1 MKTDPRRGETA
12 TKPGVFPST
21 SFVLE
26 EPSIL
31 VIDPRRRDREKL
43 LRRLNGLFA
52 EGARFLSAASVE
64 EAAGILGREAVDCI
78 LVSQRTKDS
87 VAALGSLAHGKE
99 GIPIPVVLVVEDVTD
114 SVATRAL
121 DAGAFDLVSS
131 AEGDGPGLYR
141 ATRNAIEAV
150 RMRRILE
157 EQRQVLAS
165 GAAGS
170 GHDPVTE
177 LPERIQFC
185 QQLSR
190 ALSRDGAAGTT
201 GVLLIGL
208 DEFKAI
214 NSSFG
219 HGMGDELLRVVAGR
233 LRHCV
238 RNVDTIARWGGDEFA
253 ALLQE
258 MSRPEDAVFVAK
270 RILYA
275 LSRPFVH
282 KGQDIYVTAS
292 VGIAFVPEAG
302 EDVEALLQHADAAMY
317 RVKGLGGNNYQ
328 VYSPQMNVSL
338 TDRLETANRLRRA
351 LKQEEF
357 ILFYQPQLDVHSGRV
372 VGLEALLRWKDSA
385 EGLRSPAEFIPIL
398 EETGLIVPVGD
409 WVLRKACTQARAW
422 QYAGLSDLRVAVN
435 LSPKQFRQQD
445 LSKRVATILRET
457 GLEPGSLELELTETV
472 LMDDQQRSS
481 KILSELKDMGSLI
494 ALDDFGTGYSSLGF
508 LKAFPVDTLK
518 IDRTFIRDIG
528 ADEEDRAICSAI
540 VSLGQALKLH
550 VMAEGVETEEQMEI
564 LRGQGCHLIQ
574 GFLFAKP
581 MPPDDV
587 WDWLTEKSEV
597 RP

>member
-1 MKTDPRRGETA
+1 
-12 TKPGVFPST
+12 
-21 SFVLE
+21 
-26 EPSIL
+26 
-31 VIDPRRRDREKL
+31 
-43 LRRLNGLFA
+43 
-52 EGARFLSAASVE
+52 
-64 EAAGILGREAVDCI
+64 
-78 LVSQRTKDS
+78 
-87 VAALGSLAHGKE
+87 
-99 GIPIPVVLVVEDVTD
+99 
-114 SVATRAL
+114 
-121 DAGAFDLVSS
+121 
-131 AEGDGPGLYR
+131 
-141 ATRNAIEAV
+141 
-150 RMRRILE
+150 
-157 EQRQVLAS
+157 
-165 GAAGS
+165 
-170 GHDPVTE
+170 
-177 LPERIQFC
+177 
-185 QQLSR
+185 
-190 ALSRDGAAGTT
+190 
-201 GVLLIGL
+201 
-208 DEFKAI
+208 
-214 NSSFG
+214 
-219 HGMGDELLRVVAGR
+219 
-233 LRHCV
+233 
-238 RNVDTIARWGGDEFA
+238 
-253 ALLQE
+253 
-258 MSRPEDAVFVAK
+258 
-270 RILYA
+270 
-275 LSRPFVH
+275 
-282 KGQDIYVTAS
+282 
-292 VGIAFVPEAG
+292 
-302 EDVEALLQHADAAMY
+302 
-317 RVKGLGGNNYQ
+317 
-328 VYSPQMNVSL
+328 MNVSL

-528 ADEEDRAICSAI
+528 AVEEDRAICSAI